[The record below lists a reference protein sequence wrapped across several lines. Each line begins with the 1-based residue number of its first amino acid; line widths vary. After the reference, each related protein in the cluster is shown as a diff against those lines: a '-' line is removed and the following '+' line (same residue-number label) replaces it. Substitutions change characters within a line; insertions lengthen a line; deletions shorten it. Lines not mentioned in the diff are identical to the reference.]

1 MIPYYQK
8 NKRSCVS
15 CHKPTQYFTDTS
27 VSTSLEY
34 DGITRLTRNTPT
46 LINSEFNHLI
56 LLDGKHITLQDQLQD
71 VITNP
76 KELGMK
82 RDEILK

>member
-1 MIPYYQK
+1 M
-8 NKRSCVS
+8 
-15 CHKPTQYFTDTS
+15 
-27 VSTSLEY
+27 
-34 DGITRLTRNTPT
+34 
-46 LINSEFNHLI
+46 I

-82 RDEILK
+82 RDEIVAKVMSCPDYKKAFKSFLKYTPTEQKITPERIRICDQYVCEYT